1 MGACESLS
9 NNDKL
14 RQNNSFNEKKI
25 GNNNNRLKNGI
36 NNVKIDGIKKTNT
49 NEKGNKK
56 IINNQNKD
64 IKTNKSTTNEIKKK
78 NSHSSQNE
86 KQTENEQKLI
96 RITFYDNNIE
106 VFSRPYPKE
115 TKFESIIND
124 LNKKCKSDEKYYDI
138 LNNELQYKIKRRKK
152 FIYKY

>member
-78 NSHSSQNE
+78 IPIVLKMKN
-86 KQTENEQKLI
+86 KL
-96 RITFYDNNIE
+96 
-106 VFSRPYPKE
+106 KM
-115 TKFESIIND
+115 
-124 LNKKCKSDEKYYDI
+124 NK
-138 LNNELQYKIKRRKK
+138 N
-152 FIYKY
+152 

>member
-64 IKTNKSTTNEIKKK
+64 IKTNKSTTNEINKKK
-78 NSHSSQNE
+78 
-86 KQTENEQKLI
+86 
-96 RITFYDNNIE
+96 F
-106 VFSRPYPKE
+106 P
-115 TKFESIIND
+115 
-124 LNKKCKSDEKYYDI
+124 
-138 LNNELQYKIKRRKK
+138 
-152 FIYKY
+152 

>member
-78 NSHSSQNE
+78 
-86 KQTENEQKLI
+86 
-96 RITFYDNNIE
+96 
-106 VFSRPYPKE
+106 
-115 TKFESIIND
+115 KFP
-124 LNKKCKSDEKYYDI
+124 
-138 LNNELQYKIKRRKK
+138 
-152 FIYKY
+152 